1 MISTEI
7 QRVSP
12 TEGGHSPL
20 PYWAVP
26 SNPQPQFKSRTLDT
40 DLEQLKTRML
50 QTALKGTVNLRLAKP
65 LRRAANEAAAL
76 AWLEPLPLLVFPGLF
91 EEKVSTARKHLQKQ
105 EFVQAMSSELLQD
118 VA

>member
-1 MISTEI
+1 MIRNELQI
-7 QRVSP
+7 ASP
-12 TEGGHSPL
+12 TQGVHSPL

-26 SNPQPQFKSRTLDT
+26 SDPQPQISSRTLDT
-40 DLEQLKTRML
+40 ELEQLKTRML
-50 QTALKGTVNLRLAKP
+50 QTALNGTVNLGLVTP

-91 EEKVSTARKHLQKQ
+91 EEKASTARKHLQKQ
-105 EFVQAMSSELLQD
+105 GFVQAMSSELLKD